1 MRSILKVSE
10 IQDPTN
16 SNTAMTI
23 NSSGIVAPKVPVLSL
38 GAWSGTQ
45 SISSGVWTAI
55 DWSTHATV
63 QADNTSTWDS
73 ANERWQPNVAGY
85 YFCTLIT
92 SSGSGTIRAVGA
104 RVKKNGSAYVENA
117 IWFVDESYGDDLT
130 CTAQALIPMN
140 GTTDYLSAEAYIY
153 DSVVGSDNL
162 LSYTRL
168 DGFLVS
174 AL

>member
-1 MRSILKVSE
+1 MTSILKASE

-16 SNTAMTI
+16 SNTALTI
-23 NSSGIVAPKVPVLSL
+23 NSSGIVTPKVPVLSI

-45 SISSGVWTAI
+45 SISSGVWTGI

-92 SSGSGTIRAVGA
+92 ASGSGTIRAVGA
-104 RVKKNGSAYVENA
+104 RLTKNGSVYAENV
-117 IWFVDESYGDDLT
+117 IWLASESYGDDLT
-130 CTAQALIPMN
+130 CTTQALIPMN
-140 GTTDYLSAEAYIY
+140 GTTDYLGAEAYIY
-153 DSVVGSDNL
+153 DSVAGSDNL
-162 LSYTRL
+162 LSYTRH
-168 DGFLVS
+168 DCFLVS

>member
-1 MRSILKVSE
+1 MTSILKVSE

-16 SNTAMTI
+16 SNTALTI
-23 NSSGIVAPKVPVLSL
+23 NSSGIVTPKVPVLSI

-45 SISSGVWTAI
+45 SISSGVWTGI

-92 SSGSGTIRAVGA
+92 ASGSGTIRAVGA
-104 RVKKNGSAYVENA
+104 RLTKNGSVYAENV
-117 IWFVDESYGDDLT
+117 IWLASESYGDDLT
-130 CTAQALIPMN
+130 CTTQALIPMN
-140 GTTDYLSAEAYIY
+140 GTTDYLGAEAYIY
-153 DSVVGSDNL
+153 DGVAGSDNL
-162 LSYTRL
+162 LSYTRH
-168 DGFLVS
+168 DCFLVS